1 MSISA
6 LAIKKVILPVTYNSN
21 YHITK
26 QVLALYRSKLRI
38 ASKMGYKIGSG
49 AEREFINNTM
59 FDDDK
64 IHTYARKLYV
74 GKITWSHIY
83 YKYRD
88 TIEMLE
94 TDYKDN
100 EEIYNQALDYGF
112 DTLRAY
118 NKMKKA
124 YDDENKY
131 KDRAIAEKYRSTNP
145 MMTIPKGSVIWD
157 GPSG

>member
-6 LAIKKVILPVTYNSN
+6 LAIKKVILPVTYNPN

-49 AEREFINNTM
+49 AERTFINNTM

-74 GKITWSHIY
+74 GKMTWSHIMARLMLVEQL
-83 YKYRD
+83 YR
-88 TIEMLE
+88 IECILNNHP
-94 TDYKDN
+94 YHK
-100 EEIYNQALDYGF
+100 
-112 DTLRAY
+112 
-118 NKMKKA
+118 
-124 YDDENKY
+124 
-131 KDRAIAEKYRSTNP
+131 
-145 MMTIPKGSVIWD
+145 
-157 GPSG
+157 